1 MHSEADSDGEHRARK
16 WTERRRKSPVK
27 WERNHEIRNRE
38 NRRGTRHE
46 RVELERGII
55 TRATYGGTE
64 SRFTDGSVV
73 VFFLFFFMSS
83 FCNWLRAHAIFCQP
97 SKLAQQTLRMV

>member
-16 WTERRRKSPVK
+16 WTERRKKSPVT
-27 WERNHEIRNRE
+27 WEMNHEIRNRG

-55 TRATYGGTE
+55 
-64 SRFTDGSVV
+64 
-73 VFFLFFFMSS
+73 LIKMKQ
-83 FCNWLRAHAIFCQP
+83 LRKDKIKNSMLQCP
-97 SKLAQQTLRMV
+97 LL

>member
-27 WERNHEIRNRE
+27 WERNHEIRNRG

-55 TRATYGGTE
+55 
-64 SRFTDGSVV
+64 
-73 VFFLFFFMSS
+73 LIKMKQ
-83 FCNWLRAHAIFCQP
+83 LRKDKI
-97 SKLAQQTLRMV
+97 